1 MSKKARIIE
10 FDILK
15 GIGIISVIAGHV
27 AQNYNMSRVMQ
38 SFYSFHMPLF
48 FIIAGYFINISKST
62 KEFCISRGKKI
73 LGYYTFTCF
82 VLIAVRSTICWIKG
96 GIYLA
101 LKEGIKWIYISIYGI
116 GNGRGSIYINTKLQI
131 CHTDEIGMLW
141 FLLALLWA
149 QCIVKFFLRYSAQIC
164 QCLVVLT
171 TVIGIISV
179 NYIWLP
185 FSIQNGMAATIWI
198 YIGYTIKEKNILQ
211 LAENNYKYKK
221 IFIILCMLFWS
232 ISIMKGQTELYRN
245 YYGLGLLDMLG
256 ALAGCIILFF
266 LTKKMLSC
274 GWLKDKY
281 VHWIAWAGQNSL
293 LFYIIHYWEQKIS
306 PNNTVGLLVRR
317 YVGIN
322 QKIDFCISV
331 LIITCLCTCFVKL
344 YELLN
349 RNK

>member
-1 MSKKARIIE
+1 
-10 FDILK
+10 
-15 GIGIISVIAGHV
+15 
-27 AQNYNMSRVMQ
+27 
-38 SFYSFHMPLF
+38 
-48 FIIAGYFINISKST
+48 
-62 KEFCISRGKKI
+62 
-73 LGYYTFTCF
+73 
-82 VLIAVRSTICWIKG
+82 
-96 GIYLA
+96 
-101 LKEGIKWIYISIYGI
+101 
-116 GNGRGSIYINTKLQI
+116 
-131 CHTDEIGMLW
+131 
-141 FLLALLWA
+141 
-149 QCIVKFFLRYSAQIC
+149 
-164 QCLVVLT
+164 
-171 TVIGIISV
+171 
-179 NYIWLP
+179 
-185 FSIQNGMAATIWI
+185 MAATIWI